1 MKLALLAT
9 VLLIG
14 SNVVVVSGE
23 KNLNFKLVT
32 IYMEEKGG
40 ESHLTGVTISPEGSS
55 VPRTSTI
62 RQAKTVRPRATAFTI
77 SRMEPLQ

>member
-14 SNVVVVSGE
+14 SNVVAVSGE

-32 IYMEEKGG
+32 IYMGEKGG
-40 ESHLTGVTISPEGSS
+40 ET
-55 VPRTSTI
+55 
-62 RQAKTVRPRATAFTI
+62 ARPLATAFTI